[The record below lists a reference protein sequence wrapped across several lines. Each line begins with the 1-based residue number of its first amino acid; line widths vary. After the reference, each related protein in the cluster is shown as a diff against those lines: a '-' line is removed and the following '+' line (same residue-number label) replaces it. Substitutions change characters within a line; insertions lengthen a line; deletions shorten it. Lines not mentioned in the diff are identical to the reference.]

1 MYFKYLF
8 QESVLYLMSHIY
20 ELKIKKSPNLFS
32 SIFEARLHVAKNDL
46 KKCAGLFIVIT
57 GIRFN
62 IQLSRYFLKLSN

>member
-1 MYFKYLF
+1 MVKILRYMIMKLESLNLSSLF
-8 QESVLYLMSHIY
+8 GSILGLSV
-20 ELKIKKSPNLFS
+20 
-32 SIFEARLHVAKNDL
+32 RLDGAKNDL